1 MQMNKL
7 FPTLTIIAGLAASA
21 LTGCSKTN
29 SGATTIDTAKV
40 QSAFSTAS
48 AVDKDEIE
56 TAIAA
61 VKAGDYASA
70 VDSLKQAASS
80 VNLTPEQKQSL
91 QDLLA
96 QAQAKLGGAATEAVD
111 KAKTAAGDAAA
122 KARADAEKA
131 VGK

>member
-96 QAQAKLGGAATEAVD
+96 QAQAKLGAAATEAVD

-122 KARADAEKA
+122 KAKADAEKA

>member
-21 LTGCSKTN
+21 LTGCSKSN
-29 SGATTIDTAKV
+29 SGTTTIDTAKV
-40 QSAFSTAS
+40 QSAFSTAR
-48 AVDKDEIE
+48 AADKDDVE

-61 VKAGDYASA
+61 IKAGDYASA
-70 VDSLKQAASS
+70 VDALKQAASS

-122 KARADAEKA
+122 KAKADAEKA

>member
-111 KAKTAAGDAAA
+111 KAKTAAGGAAA
-122 KARADAEKA
+122 KAKADAEKA

>member
-122 KARADAEKA
+122 KAKADAEKA

>member
-1 MQMNKL
+1 MNKL
-7 FPTLTIIAGLAASA
+7 FLTLTIFAGLAAFA
-21 LTGCSKTN
+21 LTGCSKAP
-29 SGATTIDTAKV
+29 SGEPVIDTSKV
-40 QSAFSTAS
+40 QAAFSAAS
-48 AVDKDEIE
+48 AVDKADVE

-80 VNLTPEQKQSL
+80 ANLTPEQKQSL

-96 QAQAKLGGAATEAVD
+96 QAQARLGAAATEAVD

-122 KARADAEKA
+122 KAKADAEKA